1 MIGLATSEAG
11 AQDVMVIGRP
21 QPRVR
26 IQKIAHD
33 DGASEDD
40 FSGLIET
47 IASARDIAAFNRL
60 FQFFAPK
67 LKAYGIRSGVSPESA
82 DELVQEAMI
91 AVWRKAHTFDR
102 RKASASTWIFT
113 VARNKRIDM
122 FRRENRPEVDVNDPW
137 FATQTS
143 GEAEKA
149 VEQSQLKKMIDGRVK
164 ELPEAQA
171 RILQKAFYEDMSHS
185 AIADEL
191 GIPLGTVKSR
201 IRLALERLR
210 ISFSGLEQ

>member
-11 AQDVMVIGRP
+11 AQNVVVIGRP
-21 QPRVR
+21 QPRA
-26 IQKIAHD
+26 KIKAAAAGN
-33 DGASEDD
+33 GATEDD
-40 FSGLIET
+40 FCRLIEI
-47 IASARDIAAFNRL
+47 IASARDIDAFNRL
-60 FQFFAPK
+60 FRFFAPR
-67 LKAYGIRSGVSPESA
+67 LKAYGIRSGASPESA
-82 DELVQEAMI
+82 EELVQEAMI

-102 RKASASTWIFT
+102 SKASASTWIFT
-113 VARNKRIDM
+113 VARNKRIDL

-149 VEQSQLKKMIDGRVK
+149 VERTQLKKMIDGSVGT
-164 ELPEAQA
+164 LPAAQA
-171 RILQKAFYEDMSHS
+171 EILHKAFYEDMSHS
-185 AIADEL
+185 AIAEQL

-210 ISFSGLEQ
+210 ISFSGLES

>member
-1 MIGLATSEAG
+1 MIGLATSEVG
-11 AQDVMVIGRP
+11 AHNVAVIG
-21 QPRVR
+21 QPRPRV
-26 IQKIAHD
+26 KIKAVAATN
-33 DGASEDD
+33 GASEED
-40 FSGLIET
+40 FGGLIET
-47 IASARDIAAFNRL
+47 IASARDIDAFNRL

-67 LKAYGIRSGVSPESA
+67 LKAYGVRSGVSPDRAE
-82 DELVQEAMI
+82 ELVQETMI

-102 RKASASTWIFT
+102 SKAAASTWIFT

-143 GEAEKA
+143 GEAERT
-149 VEQSQLKKMIDGRVK
+149 VEQKQLKKMIDGSVK
-164 ELPEAQA
+164 TLPAAQA
-171 RILQKAFYEDMSHS
+171 EILHKAFYEDMSHS

-191 GIPLGTVKSR
+191 GLPLGTVKSR

-210 ISFSGLEQ
+210 ISFSGFES